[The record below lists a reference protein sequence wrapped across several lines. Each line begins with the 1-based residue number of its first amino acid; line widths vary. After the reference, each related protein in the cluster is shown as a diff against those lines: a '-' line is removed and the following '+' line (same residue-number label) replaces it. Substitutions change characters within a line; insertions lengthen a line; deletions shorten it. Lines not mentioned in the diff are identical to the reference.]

1 MIRGTWNFMQRY
13 INPVRKAFVKVRAD
27 HDIGGKI
34 TPLKYREAEGETYL
48 IDRITDVRPATLR
61 ANGRAWN
68 APHLPRA
75 GQADLSI
82 PRPGSLVH

>member
-1 MIRGTWNFMQRY
+1 MQRY
-13 INPVRKAFVKVRAD
+13 TQPRARKAFVKVRAD

-34 TPLKYREAEGETYL
+34 TPLKFREAEGETYL
-48 IDRITDVRPATLR
+48 IDHRCAPRGRR

-68 APHLPRA
+68 ALHLPRA